1 MMERARPP
9 RPLATW
15 ICVAV
20 MTIMPVA
27 PVGVFVPLPAR
38 AQSAELFVE
47 KAEEY
52 AAREAY
58 DIAAELYAK
67 AIEIEPEDSAVHF
80 YLAEALIKLGN
91 RSKAVT
97 HYWRAY
103 ELDPDSE
110 EGTDAYA
117 KAVQIENY
125 FSDVSRLQTICA
137 SGTNYE
143 ESFPEPL
150 ESHDTTYYRD
160 GEYGEDFHRF
170 KVEGE
175 RLTWWSPIHVNGF
188 KVYTRDKWAEHYVLA
203 RVDPLVVCAAEADG
217 PIYYFNESILFI
229 ADHESRDYAIY
240 RPVDS
245 P

>member
-1 MMERARPP
+1 
-9 RPLATW
+9 
-15 ICVAV
+15 
-20 MTIMPVA
+20 MTITPVA
-27 PVGVFVPLPAR
+27 AVGVFAPPPAR
-38 AQSAELFVE
+38 AQSAELFIE

-52 AAREAY
+52 APCEAY

-67 AIEIEPEDSAVHF
+67 AIEIEDSAMHF
-80 YLAEALIKLGN
+80 YLAEALSNLGN
-91 RSKAVT
+91 RSKVVT

-103 ELDPDSE
+103 GLDPDSE

-117 KAVQIENY
+117 KAVQIDNY

-143 ESFPEPL
+143 ESFPGLL
-150 ESHDTTYYRD
+150 ESHEATYYRD
-160 GEYGEDFHRF
+160 GDYGEDFHRF

-188 KVYTRDKWAEHYVLA
+188 KVYTHNKWAEHYVLA
-203 RVDPLVVCAAEADG
+203 RADPVVVCAAGADG
-217 PIYYFNESILFI
+217 PNYYFNESILLI
-229 ADHESRDYAIY
+229 TDHESCDYATY

-245 P
+245 L